1 MALLDSLIEIDKR
14 VLLALNGSDSI
25 WLDNVMLVSTKTW
38 VWIPL
43 LCAILFLLWKKMSW
57 KHFLFIILMLGLT
70 VLVCDQLASGLCKP
84 LFERF
89 RPSKDP
95 ELEGLVQLVSNYKGG
110 GLYGFCS
117 SHAANSF
124 GIIIFLILVMR
135 NKISAITLILWAL
148 LHSYTRIYLGVH
160 FPGDVLCGTAIGVV
174 SAYLI
179 YALYSFC
186 CAKLSVRI
194 NAKDDSFAP
203 YKKYSNRE
211 AVCIPITFFAILSC
225 IFIAA
230 LFL

>member
-14 VLLALNGSDSI
+14 VLLALNGSDSL

-124 GIIIFLILVMR
+124 GIIIFLITG
-135 NKISAITLILWAL
+135 KIDI
-148 LHSYTRIYLGVH
+148 
-160 FPGDVLCGTAIGVV
+160 
-174 SAYLI
+174 
-179 YALYSFC
+179 
-186 CAKLSVRI
+186 
-194 NAKDDSFAP
+194 
-203 YKKYSNRE
+203 
-211 AVCIPITFFAILSC
+211 FAILANKNR
-225 IFIAA
+225 IFIINIHIIVI
-230 LFL
+230 LITITFICIV